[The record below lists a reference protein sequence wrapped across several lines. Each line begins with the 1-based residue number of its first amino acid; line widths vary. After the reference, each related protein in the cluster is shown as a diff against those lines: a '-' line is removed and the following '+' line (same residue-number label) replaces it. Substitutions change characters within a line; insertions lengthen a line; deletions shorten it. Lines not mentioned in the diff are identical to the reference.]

1 MGVSVCYKFTCVF
14 IICYVCVMCTRCV
27 MCGFRSCMVVRRAQ
41 RLCRVPVCR
50 SACSLAAVC
59 CLLPLSSQPAA
70 AALLLLL
77 SGGIFFFSSTVRT
90 ACLYSCTVYRFL
102 LGYWLPIIS
111 NWDHTSTINAAP
123 YSNVIAYVLRITVSS
138 CRRSCIHFSR

>member
-1 MGVSVCYKFTCVF
+1 MLCMCDVHSMR
-14 IICYVCVMCTRCV
+14 YVW
-27 MCGFRSCMVVRRAQ
+27 FQVVYGGTQSAEAVP
-41 RLCRVPVCR
+41 CAGVPVCLQ
-50 SACSLAAVC
+50 SGC
-59 CLLPLSSQPAA
+59 CLLSAASQLSACCCCAA

-123 YSNVIAYVLRITVSS
+123 HSNVIAYVLRITVSS